1 MPVAREVAPFVGFNV
16 AAEKVAEWLKLLGH
30 PQRLAIVCLLSES
43 EYAVSEIEQKLGI
56 HQPALSQQLGALR
69 EAGVIEVQRA
79 ARASIYKLS
88 DDRMRQLV
96 GALHQIFC
104 PEGPAA
110 LAEPSTQALPLAVRA
125 SGAASFARVLQR
137 GAGS

>member
-1 MPVAREVAPFVGFNV
+1 MAKDTALPVSFDV

-30 PQRLAIVCLLSES
+30 PQRLAIVCLLSEG
-43 EYAVSEIEQKLGI
+43 EYAVSDIERKLGI
-56 HQPALSQQLGALR
+56 RQPALSQQLGALR
-69 EAGVIEVQRA
+69 EAGVIEAQRA
-79 ARASIYKLS
+79 SRASIYRLC

-104 PEGPAA
+104 PAGIAA
-110 LAEPSTQALPLAVRA
+110 LSEPLTQVLRPAVRA
-125 SGAASFARVLQR
+125 SGSASFARVGER